1 MQQAKGV
8 ILTHKSSTSQ
18 RRRGWFAALAAIPL
32 FGVVAA
38 FGIAPD
44 TLVDPIPVERVVRE
58 IALPSVQPAESD
70 PPAFV
75 REERINRGDTVAG
88 LLARL
93 NVDDPDAVQFLRQSK
108 DAKPLAEL
116 RAGRSVRAET
126 TQTGALLSVSY
137 LTPEGK
143 VFKVKREGDGF
154 KASQQTPDLERR
166 LLMKSGE
173 IRSSLFAATD
183 AAGLSDAVASQIAEI
198 FSSEID
204 FHRDLR
210 RGDRF
215 AVVYETFFHE
225 GEQVRPGRV
234 IAAEFVNQGRSYQAV
249 WFETAEGQGA
259 YYTPDGRS
267 LRKAFLR
274 SPLEFTRIS
283 SGFSMRFHP
292 ILQQWRAHRGI
303 DYAAP
308 VGTRVRATGDG
319 VVEFAGSQG
328 AYGNLVIL
336 KHAGQYSTYYAHL
349 SGFAN
354 GVRKG
359 TRIQQGEVIG
369 FVGQTGLA
377 TGPHLH
383 YEFLIAGVQHDPLK
397 VVLPE
402 AQPITRELRAGFDGH
417 VEPLSHRLELL
428 RTTNLARLD

>member
-8 ILTHKSSTSQ
+8 ILTQKKSFSQ
-18 RRRGWFAALAAIPL
+18 RRRKWIAAMAAVPL

-44 TLVDPIPVERVVRE
+44 TIVDPVPVERIVRDV
-58 IALPSVQPAESD
+58 ALSPQPTQPEA
-70 PPAFV
+70 PAFV
-75 REERINRGDTVAG
+75 QEDRINRGDTIAG
-88 LLARL
+88 VLARL
-93 NVDDPDAVQFLRQSK
+93 NVDDPQAVQYLKQSK
-108 DAKPLAEL
+108 DARPFTQL
-116 RAGRSVRAET
+116 RAGRYVRAET
-126 TQTGALLSVSY
+126 TGSGELIELSY
-137 LTPEGK
+137 LTPGGT
-143 VFKVKREGDGF
+143 VFTLKREGDGF
-154 KASQQTPDLERR
+154 KAAEQAVELERR
-166 LLMKSGE
+166 VLMTSGE

-183 AAGLSDAVASQIAEI
+183 AAGLSDAVAIQIAEI
-198 FSSEID
+198 FSADID

-215 AVVYETFFHE
+215 AVVYEAFFHE

-234 IAAEFVNQGRSYQAV
+234 IAAEFVNQDKSYRAV
-249 WFETAEGQGA
+249 WFETADGQGA

-292 ILQQWRAHRGI
+292 ILQQWRAHRGV

-308 VGTRVRATGDG
+308 TGTRVRATGDG
-319 VVEFAGSQG
+319 TVEFAGPQG

-336 KHAGQYSTYYAHL
+336 KHSGKYSTYYAHL
-349 SGFAN
+349 SGFAE
-354 GVRKG
+354 GMRKG
-359 TRIQQGEVIG
+359 AKVQQGDIIG

-383 YEFLIAGVQHDPLK
+383 YEFLVNGVQQDPLK

-402 AQPITRELRAGFDGH
+402 AQPITRELRAAFEEH
-417 VEPLSHRLELL
+417 VDPLTHRLSLL
-428 RTTNLARLD
+428 RTTNVARLD